1 MQTGTKEM
9 ISRNNI
15 TLESYKEIAPKG
27 TIDLAYGLAES
38 LKGKSMLHIN
48 STRRGGGVAEILH
61 RLIPMLSDL
70 GIPTHWEVMEGT
82 PLFYQTTKSFHN
94 ALQGQNPVIT
104 KEMYEEYIKINRSNA
119 EKVSFDSDLVIIH
132 DPQPA
137 GMVYKK
143 AKTAKWLWRCHI
155 DISHPHRKVW
165 NFLREY
171 IYKYNGAIF
180 SLPSF
185 AQKINIPQF
194 LMYPSIDPLSE
205 KNRELSNEDIS
216 RITKRYNIPDD
227 KPIILQVSRFDR
239 FKDPLGVIEAYK
251 LVKRYNDC
259 YLVLAGGE
267 AADDPEG
274 EQILQE
280 VRQAASQDKDIFI
293 LSLPAEANLE
303 INALQRAATV
313 ILQKSTK
320 EGFGLTVAEA
330 MWKGKPVIG
339 GEVGG
344 IKLQVHNHHTGFLV
358 NTPEGAALRIRYLLT
373 HRDKLAEMGQ
383 KAHKF
388 VLENFLIT
396 RHVREYLT
404 LMLAILRGTEER
416 IELV

>member
-1 MQTGTKEM
+1 M

-104 KEMYEEYIKINRSNA
+104 KEMYEEYIKINQSNA

-205 KNRELSNEDIS
+205 KNRELSNDDIN
-216 RITKRYNIPDD
+216 RIVNRYNIPND
-227 KPIILQVSRFDR
+227 KPVILQVSRFDR

-251 LVKRYNDC
+251 LVKKYNDC
-259 YLVLAGGE
+259 CLVLAGGE
-267 AADDPEG
+267 ATDDPEG

-339 GEVGG
+339 GAVGG
-344 IKLQVHNHHTGFLV
+344 ITVQIIYGQTGFTV
-358 NTPEGAALRIRYLLT
+358 NSPEGCANRIRYLLNN
-373 HRDKLAEMGQ
+373 REVLENLGQ
-383 KAHKF
+383 KAK
-388 VLENFLIT
+388 EYTRRNFLIT
-396 RHVREYLT
+396 RHLCDYLAF
-404 LMLAILRGTEER
+404 MNYILQK
-416 IELV
+416 